1 MFEVDFHILN
11 QKSTPAIYADTLA
24 NIPAAGFAGRL
35 FVNTASPYGV
45 YRDTG
50 SAWVQIASNGGG
62 GGGSTGVNGLNGT
75 TNIGLG
81 GTLTD
86 FLTTI
91 RGGNNDINFREINE
105 FKINQTNSIDINTIF
120 SSLIGGGKLNI
131 TSTFSNLFF
140 GSNIANTSINITASR
155 IFTKQTISEIGLDLF
170 YGSLLFSLGDY
181 NFTNKKN
188 CIKVDDLLEKI
199 YFTTGVS
206 TSNTT
211 PDLFI
216 CENSSS
222 ANRFVKLGDISNV
235 TNGIRLELYDSIS
248 NPSLTT
254 TFNNVYYGLS
264 IGPSTIDLGDYNQ
277 ENTFVNFKI
286 EISNNKINS
295 QFFDSD
301 NITQII
307 SGLSLDFSQLET
319 KFGIFNFSAQPD
331 NYLFINNRDVEF
343 FLQRDFKL
351 TGANIEDPTPGVVPV
366 KALFIVVNGT
376 KYKLNLY

>member
-11 QKSTPAIYADTLA
+11 QKSTPAIYADDLA
-24 NIPAAGFAGRL
+24 LRPAAGFAGRI
-35 FVNTASPYGV
+35 FINTASPYGV

-75 TNIGLG
+75 ANIGLG
-81 GTLTD
+81 GTLIND
-86 FLTTI
+86 TTI
-91 RGGNNDINFREINE
+91 NSLNQKFRIENSKESFIGTTGSLGTAALTIGNDILNLRSQNSTYLTFTQLE
-105 FKINQTNSIDINTIF
+105 FT
-120 SSLIGGGKLNI
+120 
-131 TSTFSNLFF
+131 TSTIRTIYSSNYGLKLDFINSLF
-140 GSNIANTSINITASR
+140 A
-155 IFTKQTISEIGLDLF
+155 
-170 YGSLLFSLGDY
+170 LGDY
-181 NFTNKKN
+181 DIIGGKKN
-188 CIKVDDLLEKI
+188 SIQVNDDLDKI
-199 YFTTGVS
+199 FFTTGVS

-222 ANRFVKLGDISNV
+222 VNRFVRLGDVSNI
-235 TNGIRLELYDSIS
+235 TNGLTLELYDSIS
-248 NPSLTT
+248 NQSLQTA
-254 TFNNVYYGLS
+254 FNNVYYGLS

-286 EISNNKINS
+286 EISNNKIYS

-343 FLQRDFKL
+343 FLQ
-351 TGANIEDPTPGVVPV
+351 GI
-366 KALFIVVNGT
+366 
-376 KYKLNLY
+376 LN